1 MATQTQAPVTALV
14 TYQVSEAQ
22 IADFKAK
29 CTDLTTDTPE
39 GYEQVRLA
47 IASLRDTRTSIEK
60 RRVELKADALAY
72 GRLVDSEAKRYTGL
86 LLDIEEPL
94 KVKKAVVDDEKA
106 RVKAEADRIKLEAL
120 EAEIRANREKQ
131 EAEQRALRDAE
142 DARLA
147 DERRRLEAERAAMA
161 TERLEVEARQRAQ
174 QEAARIERE
183 ALEAAQRVERAKL
196 EEERRALAL
205 DRELAERAEF
215 ERRARIQAEADA
227 KAKAEREELERL
239 EREARIQAV
248 LPDAKKL
255 EAYAAALLAVP
266 LPLLRTKTAKHVLSL
281 AMTDLHK
288 ITDAVTG
295 LERKVA

>member
-1 MATQTQAPVTALV
+1 MATETPTPAITLV
-14 TYQVSEAQ
+14 RYHVSEAQ
-22 IADFKAK
+22 IADFRAK
-29 CTDLTTDTPE
+29 CVDLTTDTPE

-86 LLDIEEPL
+86 LLEIEEPL

-106 RVKAEADRIKLEAL
+106 RLKAEADRIKLEAL

-131 EAEQRALRDAE
+131 EAEQRAAREAE
-142 DARLA
+142 EARLA
-147 DERRRLEAERAAMA
+147 TERAALERERA
-161 TERLEVEARQRAQ
+161 ALAAERLEVEARQRAQ
-174 QEAARIERE
+174 QEAVRIERD
-183 ALEAAQRVERAKL
+183 ALEAAQRAERAKL
-196 EEERRALAL
+196 DEERQALA
-205 DRELAERAEF
+205 REREQAERAEF
-215 ERRARIQAEADA
+215 ERQARIQAEADA

-248 LPDAKKL
+248 LPDARKL
-255 EAYAAALLAVP
+255 EAYGAALLAVP
-266 LPLLRTKTAKHVLSL
+266 LPLLRTKMAKHVLSL
-281 AMTDLHK
+281 AMTDLQA
-288 ITDAVTG
+288 IANAVTG